1 MACPLRVAFF
11 NDRRIVIY
19 RSFAI
24 IKEEREGNTMKQLSI
39 YITIFLSIVLS
50 INTASAEET
59 LPQWRAG
66 EVVALPSS
74 TVVADLSKSYTLTLQ
89 QDQLVTF
96 TVHHRNIGERI
107 SLQHSDGT
115 NTLVLASMAES
126 ENEAETVVQLQLRKG
141 TYTAHMNRAYNEPL
155 HVSYTTLPLTNTY
168 DIEPNNTPEQASE
181 VPINT
186 IIPLSQTV
194 NGLYEDDYFQF
205 TLHET
210 SEVVLYS
217 SFERKDPQHYSHTIQ
232 LVGSPRLAM
241 SETKW
246 RQEDWPNLSAAALH
260 ELTAPGKPLPSRA
273 GIHVLPA
280 GTYYVH
286 LQFGQEVY
294 NPNIVFQIAAKPLAH
309 GDTYK
314 ITSEG
319 SPIHFN
325 QVYRGIFGS
334 ISSYDEYVFTTA
346 QQKEVAIVTEAFPL
360 TKRPVQAGLF
370 SWTYLEPSIIEGYLR
385 AYDTHQTAGRY
396 AAAYHVPAGAYSVY
410 LFSHEEAVGM
420 KMSYELA
427 VYELVFSDVR
437 VRHRYLSEI
446 MQLHQLG
453 IIKGYTDGSFK
464 PADTITRKQVLT
476 MLGRDEYLNLQKIRD
491 MVPFS
496 DLPAS
501 GELVQLV
508 QPFYEAGI
516 MDGSDGTIRLNDT
529 LTRAQL
535 AKILVKTYGLTMQ
548 GEAIPFSDVSTQH
561 GSYHDIQIL
570 ASNGITTGDNGK
582 FMPNAP
588 VSRQHFSVFL
598 SRIVNK

>member
-1 MACPLRVAFF
+1 M
-11 NDRRIVIY
+11 
-19 RSFAI
+19 
-24 IKEEREGNTMKQLSI
+24 
-39 YITIFLSIVLS
+39 SIVLS

-66 EVVALPSS
+66 EVIALPSG
-74 TVVADLSKSYTLTLQ
+74 TVVDDLSENYTITLQ

-96 TVHHRNIGERI
+96 TVYHKNSGERI

-115 NTLVLASMAES
+115 NILVLPSMAES
-126 ENEAETVVQLQLRKG
+126 ENEAKTVVQLQLRKG
-141 TYTAHMNRAYNEPL
+141 TYTAHINRAYNEPL

-168 DIEPNNTPEQASE
+168 DIEPNNTPEQASK
-181 VPINT
+181 VPVNT

-217 SFERKDPQHYSHTIQ
+217 SFERKAPQHYSHTIQ

-246 RQEDWPNLSAAALH
+246 VQEEWPNLSAAALH
-260 ELTAPGKPLPSRA
+260 DLTAPGKPLPSRA

-325 QVYRGIFGS
+325 QVYRGIFDS

-346 QQKEVAIVTEAFPL
+346 QPKEVAIVTEAFPL

-370 SWTYLEPSIIEGYLR
+370 SWTYLTPSTIEGYLR
-385 AYDTHQTAGRY
+385 AYDTHKTAERY
-396 AAAYHVPAGAYSVY
+396 AAAYDVPAGEYSVY
-410 LFSHEEAVGM
+410 LFSHEEAVGI

-437 VRHRYLSEI
+437 VRHRYLPEI
-446 MQLHQLG
+446 MQLQHAGLVH
-453 IIKGYTDGSFK
+453 GYPDGTFQPNVS
-464 PADTITRKQVLT
+464 ITRKQVLL
-476 MLGRDEYLNLQKIRD
+476 MLSRDTNVTLRKVRD
-491 MVPFS
+491 MITFK
-496 DLPAS
+496 DLVGNPTLEGIAK
-501 GELVQLV
+501 
-508 QPFYEAGI
+508 PFYEAGI
-516 MDGSDGTIRLNDT
+516 IDGSDGTIRLNNT

-535 AKILVKTYGLTMQ
+535 AKILVNTYGLTMQ
-548 GEAIPFSDVSTQH
+548 GEVIPFSDVSTQH

-588 VSRQHFSVFL
+588 VSRQHFAVFL